1 MKTDADLKQEVRAAL
16 QSEPGLEAGGLNVT
30 VVDGIVTLAGSVPVC
45 AQKFRAEAVAKAVRG
60 VRAVVDDIGVCRPDG
75 GRPSDADIA
84 AAVLHAIKWD
94 TDVPE
99 DLIRVIV
106 RDGWITLEGTV
117 DSAFQRE
124 AADRVVRRVLELVAS
139 RLASQSGR
147 GVVGIVA
154 LLPAVGQDEKM
165 WNCELVTHGWLPVG
179 STAMLTA
186 PPGWR
191 TQLIPFQR

>member
-124 AADRVVRRVLELVAS
+124 AADRVVRRMIGAQGLTNSILV
-139 RLASQSGR
+139 RP
-147 GVVGIVA
+147 
-154 LLPAVGQDEKM
+154 PAPTATARPRSEAAPGA
-165 WNCELVTHGWLPVG
+165 
-179 STAMLTA
+179 STAEKPLN
-186 PPGWR
+186 
-191 TQLIPFQR
+191 LKS